1 MKLTFRTKLFLPL
14 IISWACLF
22 TVMAVN
28 VVRDRSLR
36 LDERMA
42 QLHNAGDMALS
53 ITKEYAELASKGTM
67 AEEEAKQQ
75 ALQRIKN
82 LRFGQSGYFTV
93 LSEKAVLM
101 HPFKPE
107 LVGTDPA
114 AFKDPDGTLVYV
126 DAIKTV
132 KSNGDGFTKYLWA
145 KPGEDKPQ
153 PKLAYDNGYKPWD
166 WIFMTGLYIDDVDAA
181 FYKDLTVSSALLAAI
196 IVALTAI
203 VLLIVRG
210 IERSIG
216 GEPAQ
221 ATELAH
227 RIAGGDLETE
237 IHIRAGDRSSLMFA
251 MKTMRDGL
259 IDIVSQVRT
268 GTDTIAT
275 ASSQI
280 AAGNQDLSSR
290 TEQQASS
297 LEETAASMEELTST
311 VTQSADNARQAN
323 QLAISAS
330 EIASQGGRV
339 VSEVVDTMAAI
350 NDSSNRIV
358 DIIGVIDGI
367 AFQTNILALNAA
379 VEAARAG
386 EQGRGFAV
394 VATEV
399 RSLAQRSAAAAKE
412 IKTLIDD
419 SVSKVDTGASL
430 VAKAG
435 TTMNDIVSSVQ
446 RVTDIMGEILAAS
459 QEQTAGISEINT
471 AVSQMDQVTQQNA
484 ALVEQAAAASESM
497 QHQAAQLAQV
507 VSIFKVGTAPAASA
521 PVAQALVAQ
530 RHVSARKEAGSRHA
544 LVATQSRAIRR
555 EQVPTSKPAEA
566 WQEF

>member
-1 MKLTFRTKLFLPL
+1 MT
-14 IISWACLF
+14 
-22 TVMAVN
+22 VN

-53 ITKEYAELASKGTM
+53 IAKEYATLAANGKL
-67 AEEEAKQQ
+67 AEADAKAQ
-75 ALQRIKN
+75 ALDRIKN
-82 LRFGQSGYFTV
+82 LRYGQNGYFTV
-93 LSEKAVLM
+93 LSEKTVLM

-114 AFKDPDGTLVYV
+114 AFKDPTGTLVYV
-126 DAIKTV
+126 DAIKEV
-132 KSNGDGFTKYLWA
+132 KGNGTGYSKFLWP
-145 KPGEDKPQ
+145 KPGEQTPL
-153 PKLAYDNGYKPWD
+153 PKLSYNNGYQPWD
-166 WIFMTGLYIDDVDAA
+166 WIFMTGLYIDDLNAA
-181 FYKDLTVSSALLAAI
+181 FYKDLVVSGSILAVIILALS
-196 IVALTAI
+196 AI
-203 VLLIVRG
+203 VLVIVRG

-216 GEPAQ
+216 GEPAH
-221 ATELAH
+221 AAELAH
-227 RIAGGDLETE
+227 RIASGDLETE
-237 IHIRAGDRSSLMFA
+237 IGIRAGDQTSLLFA

-259 IDIVSQVRT
+259 VNIVSQVRA
-268 GTDTIAT
+268 GTETIST
-275 ASSQI
+275 ASSEI

-297 LEETAASMEELTST
+297 LEETAAAIEELTST
-311 VTQSADNARQAN
+311 VAQSADNARQAN
-323 QLAISAS
+323 QMAISAS
-330 EIASQGGRV
+330 EIADEGGRV
-339 VSEVVDTMAAI
+339 VSEVVNTMSAI
-350 NDSSNRIV
+350 NQSSKRIV
-358 DIIGVIDGI
+358 DIISVIDGI

-419 SVSKVDTGASL
+419 SVTKVDAGASL

-435 TTMNDIVSSVQ
+435 STMSEIVGSVQ
-446 RVTDIMGEILAAS
+446 RVTDIMGEILAAA
-459 QEQTAGISEINT
+459 QEQTTGINEINT
-471 AVSQMDQVTQQNA
+471 AVMQMDQVTQQNA

-507 VSIFKVGTAPAASA
+507 VGIFKVGTNAAMTAPSSSRQTRVIKHHASERESAAA
-521 PVAQALVAQ
+521 KTALLGSQPKIVRQHRITTSNA
-530 RHVSARKEAGSRHA
+530 AGEW
-544 LVATQSRAIRR
+544 R
-555 EQVPTSKPAEA
+555 E
-566 WQEF
+566 F